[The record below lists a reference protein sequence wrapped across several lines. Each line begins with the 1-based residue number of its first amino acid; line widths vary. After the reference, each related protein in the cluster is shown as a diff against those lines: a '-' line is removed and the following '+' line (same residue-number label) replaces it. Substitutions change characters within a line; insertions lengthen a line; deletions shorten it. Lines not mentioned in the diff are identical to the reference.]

1 MQCISEE
8 NSHINIIHII
18 SQRKA
23 LLKVIRLLLQY
34 LLIKLVTHSLNI

>member
-8 NSHINIIHII
+8 NSHINIIHI

>member
-8 NSHINIIHII
+8 ISHINII

-23 LLKVIRLLLQY
+23 LLIVIGLLLQY